1 MALLKKPVN
10 MQIAEIPVWGVSYKE
25 LIALGNAGHV
35 NYIPVSTID
44 IIISYDGHSPNSS
57 IPTSN
62 FF

>member
-1 MALLKKPVN
+1 M
-10 MQIAEIPVWGVSYKE
+10 GVSYKE

-62 FF
+62 FFYRETRNEVD